1 MRGQSRNLDKALLL
15 GLVLQQRGGKTNNRF
30 PCLLA
35 CSPRWG
41 KVVPYMG
48 WQQGCQ
54 EDLEKKVSVHSS
66 ICCLGNSVDRGAWW
80 AGLFSVVSQRV
91 RQDLKDLLWLNNN
104 KAGPRARLEG
114 WLRWFARFFGDIVC
128 RGRAQCL
135 AFASRSSKV
144 AVRILVSS
152 CHVVHNLPQ
161 PHLHMIIF
169 SFLYFVFILLLE
181 GIFVQMQ
188 ALQQM
193 VPVVGPSLPHW
204 DLPVLIT
211 ISQDQ
216 EKGYS
221 SRAHSALVVSE
232 VQLSGILKLANWDL
246 GFILLHILENAW
258 KKYCSL

>member
-1 MRGQSRNLDKALLL
+1 M
-15 GLVLQQRGGKTNNRF
+15 
-30 PCLLA
+30 
-35 CSPRWG
+35 
-41 KVVPYMG
+41 
-48 WQQGCQ
+48 
-54 EDLEKKVSVHSS
+54 
-66 ICCLGNSVDRGAWW
+66 
-80 AGLFSVVSQRV
+80 
-91 RQDLKDLLWLNNN
+91 
-104 KAGPRARLEG
+104 
-114 WLRWFARFFGDIVC
+114 
-128 RGRAQCL
+128 
-135 AFASRSSKV
+135 
-144 AVRILVSS
+144 
-152 CHVVHNLPQ
+152 
-161 PHLHMIIF
+161 HMIIF

-246 GFILLHILENAW
+246 GFILLHVLENAW
-258 KKYCSL
+258 KKYCSLQVAFLL